1 MRFHQILPL
10 ITILCL
16 CTGGAFAGP
25 ASGGGPDRDVA
36 AAPVSKVVLDTHDA
50 PIVSGRSVS
59 AHHKS
64 RMHHV
69 RVNPDALSNSPLAD
83 EGAPAGE

>member
-1 MRFHQILPL
+1 MRFHQILP
-10 ITILCL
+10 TIAVFCL
-16 CTGGAFAGP
+16 CAGAASASP
-25 ASGGGPDRDVA
+25 ASGGGPDREVA
-36 AAPVSKVVLDTHDA
+36 AAPVSKAALDAPDA

-69 RVNPDALSNSPLAD
+69 RINPGVLNNSPLAD

>member
-1 MRFHQILPL
+1 MRFHQILP
-10 ITILCL
+10 TIAVLCL
-16 CTGGAFAGP
+16 CTCGAFAGP
-25 ASGGGPDRDVA
+25 ASGGAPDRDVA
-36 AAPVSKVVLDTHDA
+36 AAPVSKAVLDTHEA

>member
-1 MRFHQILPL
+1 MRFYQTVPTIA
-10 ITILCL
+10 ILCL
-16 CTGGAFAGP
+16 CMGGAFASP

-36 AAPVSKVVLDTHDA
+36 AAPVSKAVLDTHEA

-69 RVNPDALSNSPLAD
+69 RVNPLSNSPLAD

>member
-1 MRFHQILPL
+1 MRFHRILPS
-10 ITILCL
+10 IAILCF
-16 CTGGAFAGP
+16 CTAAAFASP
-25 ASGGGPDRDVA
+25 ASGGRPNRDFS
-36 AAPVSKVVLDTHDA
+36 AAPVGKALDAHEA

-69 RVNPDALSNSPLAD
+69 RINPDKLGNAPLAD
-83 EGAPAGE
+83 ENPPSGE

>member
-1 MRFHQILPL
+1 MRIHKFLPL
-10 ITILCL
+10 VAILCL
-16 CTGGAFAGP
+16 CAGAAFAGP
-25 ASGGGPDRDVA
+25 VSGGGPDHDVA
-36 AAPVSKVVLDTHDA
+36 AAPVSKALLDAHEA

-69 RVNPDALSNSPLAD
+69 RSNPDGLSDEPLAD
-83 EGAPAGE
+83 EIAPSSE

>member
-1 MRFHQILPL
+1 MRFHQILPS
-10 ITILCL
+10 IAILCL
-16 CTGGAFAGP
+16 CASAAFASP
-25 ASGGGPDRDVA
+25 VSGARPDRDVA
-36 AAPVSKVVLDTHDA
+36 AAPVGKALVDAHEA

-69 RVNPDALSNSPLAD
+69 RVNPDELRNAPLAD
-83 EGAPAGE
+83 ESAPSGE